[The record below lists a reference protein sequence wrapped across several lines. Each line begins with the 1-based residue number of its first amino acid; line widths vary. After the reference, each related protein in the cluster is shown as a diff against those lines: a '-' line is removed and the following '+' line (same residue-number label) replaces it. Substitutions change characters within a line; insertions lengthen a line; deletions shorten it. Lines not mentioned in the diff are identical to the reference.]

1 MIFHRRMQIDFFA
14 VIIWGDYMKR
24 IQKIFLISGISL
36 TAIKFTLIIVAI
48 ILVFVFS
55 SRYEHYFYTRPCAQK
70 NTSWVSNDGEISLS
84 INDLGKGTICFNK
97 NGSEISLYYCDVHD
111 YSAHIYDAKV
121 LETKVTSEEDRY
133 EKWKYL
139 NVKNDEFTIVVEKTT
154 FFEVGQEITFYKTRT
169 QRDGSP

>member
-1 MIFHRRMQIDFFA
+1 MQVDLF
-14 VIIWGDYMKR
+14 
-24 IQKIFLISGISL
+24 
-36 TAIKFTLIIVAI
+36 VAI
-48 ILVFVFS
+48 IQGENMKRSNKILLSLAISLEALVTIFIILAISFIFLS
-55 SRYEHYFYTRPCAQK
+55 AKKYEHHFYTRPCAQK
-70 NTSWVSNDGEISLS
+70 NTSWVSKDGEISLS

-139 NVKNDEFTIVVEKTT
+139 NVKNDGFTIVVEKTT
-154 FFEVGQEITFYKTRT
+154 FFEIGQEITFYKT
-169 QRDGSP
+169 G